1 MQARVLVDSEC
12 ELGEGPLWH
21 PDEQQVYWT
30 DIRAGEIH
38 RYDPASETH
47 ELYYHA
53 PDGEKIGGFTF
64 QEDGSLLLFMT
75 EGRVSIYRDGAL
87 ETVVSGLSREA
98 GMRFND
104 VIADPRGRVF
114 CGTTDVDDPSA
125 GRLYRLDT
133 DGTLT
138 TVLEHAEL
146 PNGMGFTPDRD
157 RIYVTESNTN
167 TIHLFDYD
175 ADTGRLDNRRTFAER
190 TAETGIYDGLTV
202 DADGAVW
209 SALWDGGSVVKHTT
223 SGGIDRQ
230 LQIPATNVTSLAF
243 GGDDLTD
250 LYVTTAAMQTEPDD
264 TQAGN
269 LFGLNPGAA
278 GKREFTSAVQV

>member
-21 PDEQQVYWT
+21 PEEQRVYWT

-38 RYDPASETH
+38 RYEPASDRH
-47 ELYYHA
+47 ELYYDA

-75 EGRVSIYRDGAL
+75 EGRVSIYREGGLD
-87 ETVVSGLSREA
+87 TVVGGLSREA

-114 CGTTDVDDPSA
+114 CGTMDVDDPSA
-125 GRLYRLDT
+125 GRLYRLER
-133 DGTLT
+133 DGALT
-138 TVLEHAEL
+138 TVLDSVEL
-146 PNGMGFTPDRD
+146 PNGMAFTPDRD
-157 RIYVTESNTN
+157 RIYVTESNTS

-175 ADTGRLDNRRTFAER
+175 AETGTLDNRRTFAER
-190 TAETGIYDGLTV
+190 TAETGTYDGLTV

-209 SALWDGGSVVKHTT
+209 SALWDGGSVVKHTA
-223 SGGIDRQ
+223 GGEIARQ

-243 GGDDLTD
+243 GGDDLAD

-269 LFGLNPGAA
+269 LFGLDPGVA
-278 GKREFTSAVQV
+278 GKREFTSAVGV